1 MNINIKNILGIVA
14 VSAAMGATVT
24 SCSLDHEPI
33 SDFTEITN
41 GTSNTEERIILKD
54 KDAAKDQLKALY
66 ELLRSRVEHWYL
78 DKLLVAESH
87 SDNAYAG
94 TTGAEVVPFE
104 NNSIDP
110 SNIDIARDWNR
121 FLADIGQANVL
132 IVGVDQLFEKRQL
145 SKEEYEEM
153 RAQGCIFRGIIM
165 FDMARLWGSFPI
177 ITTIAEPITAENIE
191 SVWASYYPPK
201 NTAEESFAQIISDFE
216 YGEQHA
222 PNFNSADRTV
232 MTKTVAQAY
241 LAKVYSEKTARN
253 YDKVIEYADKVIN
266 TPGLALEKDYE
277 TLWGFVNGD
286 CIKRNTTEGILE
298 LHWSVGAG
306 SWVSWMFGRALENPE
321 YHFTWAKWITPS
333 RDLAGAFDR
342 EGDNIRKDQTIH
354 YEACTWS
361 NYYPASNY
369 AFMYKMRS
377 GYNNIYK
384 SRLADIILI
393 KAEAEAYKG
402 NVAEAVAL
410 VNQIRSR
417 VGLNGISA
425 TMSKEEAIAAVLHER
440 RLELAM
446 EGERWFDLCRNNKV
460 EEVMNAVF
468 TKDSGRLPQKKL
480 YDENS
485 YLLPLPQEA
494 IDANDNLVQN
504 PGY

>member
-201 NTAEESFAQIISDFE
+201 NTAEESFVQIISDFE

-241 LAKVYSEKTARN
+241 LAKVYAEKTARN

-266 TPGLALEKDYE
+266 TPGLALCQWRLHKAQHYRGNPRA
-277 TLWGFVNGD
+277 TL
-286 CIKRNTTEGILE
+286 
-298 LHWSVGAG
+298 
-306 SWVSWMFGRALENPE
+306 VSRC
-321 YHFTWAKWITPS
+321 
-333 RDLAGAFDR
+333 R
-342 EGDNIRKDQTIH
+342 
-354 YEACTWS
+354 
-361 NYYPASNY
+361 
-369 AFMYKMRS
+369 FMGVMDVRTRS
-377 GYNNIYK
+377 G
-384 SRLADIILI
+384 
-393 KAEAEAYKG
+393 E
-402 NVAEAVAL
+402 
-410 VNQIRSR
+410 
-417 VGLNGISA
+417 
-425 TMSKEEAIAAVLHER
+425 
-440 RLELAM
+440 
-446 EGERWFDLCRNNKV
+446 
-460 EEVMNAVF
+460 
-468 TKDSGRLPQKKL
+468 P
-480 YDENS
+480 
-485 YLLPLPQEA
+485 
-494 IDANDNLVQN
+494 
-504 PGY
+504 